1 MSKTLNQKPSHEG
14 IIKPGEL
21 IEIRQAASL
30 SLYDRRVL
38 NLLIEHAGS
47 TIADDEVHHI
57 AMSRLRPRKD
67 NASERVRDSIVRLM
81 TTLVEVPVRDRNGKR
96 ATLRTAILAST
107 TTTDDEQDPA
117 GEVAFRFSQEM
128 RTIIQK
134 SDHWGRIKGYV
145 MFAFNTKYALALYEA
160 ICLRIN
166 LRISEQ
172 VFSVEDFRQLL
183 GVEKGR
189 LSAFPQ
195 LKQRALTPAL
205 EEVNALSDFTVDI
218 EPIREGGRIRGKLT
232 GFRLS
237 WERKD
242 PEEWMETLDELMR
255 HSSGRKARIRNQV
268 EEIQP
273 DTPERI
279 PDDTGPV
286 YERIP
291 GDTLGSINERRAK
304 LRAKQTR

>member
-1 MSKTLNQKPSHEG
+1 MTGMSKTLDQRPSSEG

-21 IEIRQAASL
+21 IEIRQASAL
-30 SLYDRRVL
+30 TLYDRRVL

-47 TIADDEVHHI
+47 AIADDEVHHV
-57 AMSRLRPRKD
+57 AMSRLRSRKD

-96 ATLRTAILAST
+96 ATLRTALLAST

-128 RTIIQK
+128 RAIIQK

-145 MFAFNTKYALALYEA
+145 IFAFSTKYALALYEA

-166 LRISEQ
+166 LRTNEQ
-172 VFSVEDFRQLL
+172 IFSVEEFRQVL
-183 GVEKGR
+183 GVPDGK
-189 LSAFPQ
+189 LSVFKNLNKWAIS
-195 LKQRALTPAL
+195 PAL
-205 EEVNALSDFTVDI
+205 EEVNALSDFNVDI
-218 EPIREGGRIRGKLT
+218 EPIREGGRIRGKLK

-237 WERKD
+237 WERKES
-242 PEEWMETLDELMR
+242 EEWRKTLDELMR
-255 HSSGRKARIRNQV
+255 HSSGRKARIKDQV

-273 DTPERI
+273 KAD
-279 PDDTGPV
+279 
-286 YERIP
+286 RIP
-291 GDTLGSINERRAK
+291 GDTVGPVSERRDA
-304 LRAKQTR
+304 LRAKQTS